1 MDNVPAQ
8 QRSGALTP
16 VGSMAGKSSAVLG
29 LMAKITL
36 QYSFKT
42 PGLSTPDGEEEP
54 QQLAL
59 ELR

>member
-1 MDNVPAQ
+1 
-8 QRSGALTP
+8 
-16 VGSMAGKSSAVLG
+16 MAGKSSAVLG